1 MQLVRA
7 LPACGTA
14 CRPLKVFIPQLQIE
28 RFGD

>member
-7 LPACGTA
+7 LPACGTV